1 MDFKQALHK
10 YEIQKC
16 FTSISTETEVNV
28 NFADIKVNMNLLQFL
43 LGFMVDEG
51 PFKLNLMRI
60 GQDVM
65 GRKRNGRVK
74 DN

>member
-1 MDFKQALHK
+1 MKSKNVLQP
-10 YEIQKC
+10 
-16 FTSISTETEVNV
+16 SISTETEVNV